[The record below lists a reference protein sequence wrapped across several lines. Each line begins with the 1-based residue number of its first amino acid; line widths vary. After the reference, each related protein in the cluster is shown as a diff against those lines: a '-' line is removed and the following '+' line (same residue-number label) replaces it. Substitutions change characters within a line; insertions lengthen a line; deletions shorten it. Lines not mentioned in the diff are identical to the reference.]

1 MNAACGWLDVILY
14 ACTRRVLVFSD
25 KPPAPEDMGVDT
37 FGVFNW
43 SSNSISMLTTIE
55 GGLGTPVRGHK
66 RQGILSTLHANRRTP
81 TASPP
86 RDEMFATPIAG
97 VITTKTTI
105 EITSRPITQDGHVDH
120 APMAGGSSA
129 TSQFDFGK
137 RSEPSRHTS
146 WASSWHN
153 DADTTSQR

>member
-1 MNAACGWLDVILY
+1 
-14 ACTRRVLVFSD
+14 
-25 KPPAPEDMGVDT
+25 MGADT

-66 RQGILSTLHANRRTP
+66 RHGILSSLHASRRTP

-105 EITSRPITQDGHVDH
+105 EITTRPVTQDGHPDH
-120 APMAGGSSA
+120 GPMTGVSSA
-129 TSQFDFGK
+129 TSRFDFGEG
-137 RSEPSRHTS
+137 SEPSRHTS
-146 WASSWHN
+146 WAASWHN
-153 DADTTSQR
+153 DADTNSQR

>member
-1 MNAACGWLDVILY
+1 MASACGWLDVLLY
-14 ACTRRVLVFSD
+14 ACTRRVLIFSD
-25 KPPAPEDMGVDT
+25 KPPAPEDLGANT

-43 SSNSISMLTTIE
+43 SSNSIGMLTTIE

-66 RQGILSTLHANRRTP
+66 RHGIMSTLHSSRRTP

-105 EITSRPITQDGHVDH
+105 EITSRPVTQDGHTDQGPVT
-120 APMAGGSSA
+120 GGSSVN
-129 TSQFDFGK
+129 SRFDFGK
-137 RSEPSRHTS
+137 GSQPSRHPS
-146 WASSWHN
+146 WAGSWRH
-153 DADTTSQR
+153 DVDTSSQR